1 VVKKEETVKKHY
13 CLSACLLAMMCVT
26 TASAAEPE
34 NRWATSYALEAN
46 GQYEQAAALMV
57 PEMEHGNAAEFALLR
72 YGWLNYL
79 QGNYNDAIRAYTRAM
94 ERNHASIDAKLGIAL
109 PLMAQKRWREARRYL
124 NQVLAQSPYN
134 YTAHVRLLVCEEGL
148 RQWDALQHHADNLT
162 AYYPTDATI
171 LIYLARAY
179 AWQGKKEKAKAA
191 YQQVLIRNT
200 LNVEASR
207 FINGG

>member
-1 VVKKEETVKKHY
+1 MKTRHY
-13 CLSACLLAMMCVT
+13 GVGAFLLAMACLPN
-26 TASAAEPE
+26 AWAAELE

-57 PEMEHGNAAEFALLR
+57 SEMDHGNASEFALLR

-79 QGNYNDAIRAYTRAM
+79 QGNYNDAIRTYTRAM

-109 PLMAQKRWREARRYL
+109 PLMAQKRWREASRYL
-124 NQVLAQSPYN
+124 NQVLGQSPYD
-134 YTAHVRLLVCEEGL
+134 YTAHVRLLICKEGL
-148 RQWDALQHHADNLT
+148 RQWEALQHHADILT
-162 AYYPTDATI
+162 AYYPTDATV

-179 AWQGKKEKAKAA
+179 AWQGDKAKAKAA

>member
-1 VVKKEETVKKHY
+1 MMKSQHY
-13 CLSACLLAMMCVT
+13 CLSALLLAMACVS
-26 TASAAEPE
+26 SAWAGEQD
-34 NRWATSYALEAN
+34 NRWASSYALEAN

-57 PEMEHGNAAEFALLR
+57 PEMEHSNAAEFALLR

-109 PLMAQKRWREARRYL
+109 PLMAQKRWREASRYL
-124 NQVLAQSPYN
+124 NQVLSQSPYH
-134 YTAHVRLLVCEEGL
+134 YTAHVRLLICQEGL
-148 RQWDALQHHADNLT
+148 RQWDALQQHADKLT

-179 AWQGKKEKAKAA
+179 AWQGKKAKAKAA
-191 YQQVLIRNT
+191 YQQVVIRNT
-200 LNVEASR
+200 LNVEAHR